1 MNDILESFETH
12 NNDFNQAFYKP
23 SFYLQERKKNYEVY
37 KIDWNE
43 YPYS

>member
-12 NNDFNQAFYKP
+12 NNESDKP
-23 SFYLQERKKNYEVY
+23 SFYLQERKKNYEVNE
-37 KIDWNE
+37 IDWNE